1 MSNSVI
7 AVKDFDISKISF
19 GEIKKV
25 STGTGP
31 KYVPIYY
38 NKNSFKIQTPE
49 SYAPYGMNIYHDEK
63 TGDTSHSLSLS
74 FRDKDNR
81 PTLQQWF
88 DILNQLDERIVEEV
102 KKNSMSWLKKPAESV
117 EHFGVKAIKYPL
129 DENGEVIDK
138 YPPTYNLKLKKDP
151 TTKRHKCMFFDTS
164 SEQLNPDDIIPKMK
178 GSKVTSIVNISGVW
192 IAGSK
197 FGISMKADQLL
208 VEPKGGNLTDFGFAD
223 IKEDKIN
230 GNDEKDTDIVQVS
243 NDVDTSD
250 DEVDEEIQEE
260 VQEVEDS
267 SEEESEEEE
276 EEEPAPVVK
285 KTTRKSKK

>member
-1 MSNSVI
+1 MSTSVI

-25 STGTGP
+25 GTGTGP

-49 SYAPYGMNIYHDEK
+49 CYAPYGMNVYHDEK
-63 TGDTSHSLSLS
+63 TGETSHSLSLS
-74 FRDKDNR
+74 FRDKANR
-81 PTLQQWF
+81 PTLEAWF
-88 DILNQLDERIVEEV
+88 ETLNKLDQRVLEEV
-102 KKNSMSWLKKPAESV
+102 KKNSMTWLKKPADSV

-138 YPPTYNLKLKKDP
+138 YPPTYQVKLKKDP
-151 TTKRHKCMFFDTS
+151 STKAHKCMFFNTS

-178 GSKVTSIVNISGVW
+178 GGKVTSIVNISGVW

-230 GNDEKDTDIVQVS
+230 GDEEKETDIVQVT
-243 NDVDTSD
+243 NDVETSD
-250 DEVDEEIQEE
+250 DEEDAVENVEEDS
-260 VQEVEDS
+260 EDS
-267 SEEESEEEE
+267 SEED
-276 EEEPAPVVK
+276 EPEPEPVVK
-285 KTTRKSKK
+285 KTTKGKAKK